1 MMVSMINIVIQSV
14 SPFET
19 GIATAMNSTFRTI
32 GGVIGPTIAGVFLA
46 RYVSPLVIQTPRGP
60 IMGPLIPNATAFNYI
75 FLTALG
81 ISLVGL
87 LMALLVK
94 EKGTEIERQGLVE
107 ERALEV

>member
-1 MMVSMINIVIQSV
+1 
-14 SPFET
+14 
-19 GIATAMNSTFRTI
+19 
-32 GGVIGPTIAGVFLA
+32 
-46 RYVSPLVIQTPRGP
+46 
-60 IMGPLIPNATAFNYI
+60 MGPLIPNATAFNYI

-107 ERALEV
+107 EGALEV